1 MLSLA
6 GSVARGTEQK
16 GPRRGR
22 QSTLVNALVAIG
34 FVLTIVVGQI
44 LMRSGIGF
52 LRDVFADNDIA
63 ASITRLLG
71 VGFHLVALGFLALVS
86 TWDPFEIQGTVQYV
100 VTKTGA
106 ILLFLGVL
114 HVITL
119 FVLARVRNNRRVQS
133 VAASLRGGGRRP
145 QRGPNDRT
153 QALES

>member
-1 MLSLA
+1 MLSGFA
-6 GSVARGTEQK
+6 GLSRTLRTE
-16 GPRRGR
+16 
-22 QSTLVNALVAIG
+22 
-34 FVLTIVVGQI
+34 
-44 LMRSGIGF
+44 
-52 LRDVFADNDIA
+52 A
-63 ASITRLLG
+63 ASLGQRLGWAGGKPDRRDAARPTRLLG